1 MKDDHADK
9 QQFFIKM
16 HIIYLYPLFITSLE
30 KKITD
35 VHFLFVSMKNAI
47 IQWFDDPQ
55 VVDQQRSWLVQ
66 SDGTIVDLSTGMDT
80 DFHLKKVVR
89 CL

>member
-1 MKDDHADK
+1 
-9 QQFFIKM
+9 M
-16 HIIYLYPLFITSLE
+16 HIIYLYPLFIASLE

-66 SDGTIVDLSTGMDT
+66 SDGIIVELSAGMDT
-80 DFHLKKVVR
+80 PLSFKKG
-89 CL
+89 CS